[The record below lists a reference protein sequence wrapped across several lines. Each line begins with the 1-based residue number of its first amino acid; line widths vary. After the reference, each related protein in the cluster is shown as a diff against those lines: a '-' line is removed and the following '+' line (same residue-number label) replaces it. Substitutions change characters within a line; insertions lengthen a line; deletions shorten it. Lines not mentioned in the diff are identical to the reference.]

1 MNWLMTVLD
10 RWAGLQPDKTALCG
24 GEVTLSY
31 GDLRRQIEALTHWLN
46 NQKTDRLALLLD
58 NCPAWALIDIACMNA
73 GKTLIP
79 IPAFFSPAQIA
90 GLLADA
96 DVELLLTDQPDRI
109 LALTTQGD
117 DPPEWA
123 VTDTRRVA
131 DNHINC
137 LTRSSAAG
145 LSELRQPLPEGTA
158 KITYTSG
165 STGDPKGVC
174 LTSESLRQVATELT
188 TAMKVDTGYHHLC
201 LLPLAVLLENVA
213 GLYVALFAGATCRL
227 ESLGKLGWHGMTD
240 FDFSRLAGIML
251 DEPVESLILVPELLV
266 GLLALA
272 EQQPNAVKSLRLV
285 AVGGAAVPASQL
297 ASALEMGLPVY
308 QGYGL
313 SECGSVVT
321 VNRPEQNRPG
331 SVGKPLPHHR
341 VMITDDHQIWI
352 DHQGVNPYLGLKQ
365 PVNDGWWATG
375 DRGHF
380 DADGY
385 LYIEGRHDNLLMT
398 SFGRNVSPEWIEL
411 LLVDQPVIQQAVVLG
426 GGQRQLEALL
436 IIATEC
442 RDEQIDQAL
451 NQVNQQLPDYAQI
464 GHWRRSDQRLT
475 LTNRRL
481 TRGGVPNRAAVTEFY
496 NGLPDP
502 ECSINSTV

>member
-1 MNWLMTVLD
+1 MNWLMTALD

-24 GEVTLSY
+24 GEATVSY
-31 GDLRRQIEALTHWLN
+31 GDLRRQIETLTDWLN
-46 NQKTDRLALLLD
+46 DQKTDRLALLLD
-58 NCPAWALIDIACMNA
+58 NCPAWAVIDIACMNA

-79 IPAFFSPAQIA
+79 IPAFFTPAQIA

-96 DVELLLTDQPDRI
+96 HVELLLTDQPDRI

-117 DPPEWA
+117 ASMEWA
-123 VTDTRRVA
+123 VTGTRLVA

-137 LTRSSAAG
+137 LTGSSAAG
-145 LSELRQPLPEGTA
+145 LTELRQPIPAGTA

-227 ESLGKLGWHGMTD
+227 ESLGKLGWRGMTD

-266 GLLALA
+266 GLQALA

-313 SECGSVVT
+313 SECGSVVA
-321 VNRPEQNRPG
+321 VNRPGENRPG
-331 SVGKPLPHHR
+331 SVGKPLPHTP
-341 VMITDDHQIWI
+341 VDD
-352 DHQGVNPYLGLKQ
+352 Y
-365 PVNDGWWATG
+365 
-375 DRGHF
+375 
-380 DADGY
+380 
-385 LYIEGRHDNLLMT
+385 GR
-398 SFGRNVSPEWIEL
+398 SP
-411 LLVDQPVIQQAVVLG
+411 DM
-426 GGQRQLEALL
+426 
-436 IIATEC
+436 
-442 RDEQIDQAL
+442 D
-451 NQVNQQLPDYAQI
+451 
-464 GHWRRSDQRLT
+464 
-475 LTNRRL
+475 
-481 TRGGVPNRAAVTEFY
+481 
-496 NGLPDP
+496 
-502 ECSINSTV
+502 